1 MRAAPPNA
9 GTFAIGAASALS
21 KFGAG
26 GGEDRDAA
34 RRATCAN
41 AERIERE
48 GARPSRGRD
57 AREGRGGGESAR
69 ATRVV
74 VRSSAHASRE
84 REAAAALA
92 GRGGEGESE
101 GESDEEETQA
111 RGNGRREG
119 VGTDSERY
127 GEELEDEEAYLS
139 YGRSETTSV
148 RDLSVSADDDGDDAG
163 YRTP

>member
-21 KFGAG
+21 ALGAG
-26 GGEDRDAA
+26 SGEDRDAA

-41 AERIERE
+41 AERLERE
-48 GARPSRGRD
+48 RHWALSGARASGRRGD
-57 AREGRGGGESAR
+57 GGSGR

-84 REAAAALA
+84 REASAALV
-92 GRGGEGESE
+92 GGGEEAE
-101 GESDEEETQA
+101 TEAESDEDD
-111 RGNGRREG
+111 RGAANGRREG
-119 VGTDSERY
+119 ADDDSERY
-127 GEELEDEEAYLS
+127 GDELEDEEAYLS
-139 YGRSETTSV
+139 YGRSETASV
-148 RDLSVSADDDGDDAG
+148 RDLSISADDDGDAG

>member
-48 GARPSRGRD
+48 GERPSRGRD
-57 AREGRGGGESAR
+57 AREGRVGGEGAR

-84 REAAAALA
+84 REAAAA
-92 GRGGEGESE
+92 GRGSEGGSE
-101 GESDEEETQA
+101 GESDEEETRA
-111 RGNGRREG
+111 RGNGRLEG

-148 RDLSVSADDDGDDAG
+148 RDLSVSADDDGDDDG

>member
-21 KFGAG
+21 ALGAG
-26 GGEDRDAA
+26 SGEDRDAA

-41 AERIERE
+41 AERLERQRHWALS
-48 GARPSRGRD
+48 GARASGRRGD
-57 AREGRGGGESAR
+57 GGRAR

-84 REAAAALA
+84 REASAALLGA
-92 GRGGEGESE
+92 GEEAE
-101 GESDEEETQA
+101 TEAETEAESDEDD
-111 RGNGRREG
+111 RGAADGRRDG
-119 VGTDSERY
+119 ADDDSEPY
-127 GEELEDEEAYLS
+127 GDELEDEEAYLS
-139 YGRSETTSV
+139 YGRSETASV
-148 RDLSVSADDDGDDAG
+148 RDLSISADDG

>member
-48 GARPSRGRD
+48 GERPSRGRD
-57 AREGRGGGESAR
+57 AREGRVGGESAR

-92 GRGGEGESE
+92 GRGSE
-101 GESDEEETQA
+101 GESDEEETRA
-111 RGNGRREG
+111 RGNGRLEG

-148 RDLSVSADDDGDDAG
+148 RDLSVSADDDGDDDG

>member
-48 GARPSRGRD
+48 GERPSRGRD
-57 AREGRGGGESAR
+57 AREGRVGGEGAR

-92 GRGGEGESE
+92 GRGSE
-101 GESDEEETQA
+101 GGA
-111 RGNGRREG
+111 RERATRRRRERE
-119 VGTDSERY
+119 GTDDWRAWGRILSGTERN
-127 GEELEDEEAYLS
+127 
-139 YGRSETTSV
+139 
-148 RDLSVSADDDGDDAG
+148 
-163 YRTP
+163 

>member
-26 GGEDRDAA
+26 GGGDGAA
-34 RRATCAN
+34 RRATCAPQ
-41 AERIERE
+41 IERE
-48 GARPSRGRD
+48 GERPSRGS
-57 AREGRGGGESAR
+57 AREGRVGGEGAR
-69 ATRVV
+69 PTRV

-92 GRGGEGESE
+92 GRGSEGGSE
-101 GESDEEETQA
+101 GESDEEETRA
-111 RGNGRREG
+111 RGNGRLEG

-148 RDLSVSADDDGDDAG
+148 RDLSVSADDDGDDDG